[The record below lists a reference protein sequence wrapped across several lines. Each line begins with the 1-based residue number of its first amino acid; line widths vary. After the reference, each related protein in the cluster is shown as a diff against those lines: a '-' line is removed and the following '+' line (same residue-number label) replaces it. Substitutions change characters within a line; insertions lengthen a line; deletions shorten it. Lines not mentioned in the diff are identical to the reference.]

1 MKRTSF
7 LTGFIIILL
16 FGATVYFSGCV
27 HDACVARNI
36 TCQNNGTCRDGD
48 CICPS
53 GYEGD
58 GCQFKVNEKFAG
70 CYKVIRTG
78 FINDTIPDDNDD
90 TLCIRANPGSG
101 DKFGIT
107 FFSIR
112 DSIIFVYKGTVND
125 NFITVPE
132 QSILDTTNGLNLN
145 YTVSGSGSL
154 NGKVVTITLNSN
166 WPIGNKSKKTYAGTK
181 YEE

>member
-1 MKRTSF
+1 MKKLSY
-7 LTGFIIILL
+7 LTGCIIVLL

-36 TCQNNGTCRDGD
+36 ICQNNGTCRDGD

-58 GCQFKVNEKFAG
+58 SCQFRVNEKFDG
-70 CYKVIRTG
+70 CFKVIRTG
-78 FINDTIPDDNDD
+78 FINDTIHDDNDD
-90 TLCIRANPGSG
+90 SLCIRANAASS

-107 FFSIR
+107 FFSVR
-112 DSIIFVYKGTVND
+112 DSVIFVYKATVND

-132 QSILDTTNGLNLN
+132 QTIIDTSVIPEIP

-154 NGKVVTITLNSN
+154 NGQVVTITLNTT
-166 WPIGNKSKKTYAGTK
+166 WPFGNKSKFTYAGTR

>member
-1 MKRTSF
+1 MKKISF
-7 LTGFIIILL
+7 LTGFVLL
-16 FGATVYFSGCV
+16 MVFGAAVWFSGCV

-36 TCQNNGTCRDGD
+36 QCQNNGTCRDGD
-48 CICPS
+48 CLCPS

-58 GCQFKVNEKFAG
+58 SCQFKVNKKFAG

-90 TLCIRANPGSG
+90 TLCIRANMGAS

-112 DSIIFVYKGTVND
+112 DSIVFNYKGTVND

-132 QSILDTTNGLNLN
+132 QQIFDTTNMVNIP

-154 NGKVVTITLNSN
+154 NGEVVTITLNST
-166 WPIGNKSKKTYAGTK
+166 WPIGNKKKITYAGTR